1 MRNLVVT
8 TLIQAYSP
16 ATTTWLDLLLQG
28 SQVNIYIPWP
38 SKLPTCTYYQWW
50 SGIYDWYGHGQRL
63 NWQQRASVSLLMSH
77 ETDMRTNKVS
87 RKVISMNHKKPY
99 FASYERTRNG
109 FQDVTT
115 LNQLSRNDSNSW
127 ATLIHTSHLDESHAP
142 RQRQVVSRN
151 CKVTRDIRQTITF
164 LVTHDRNI
172 ITASLECDFTGK

>member
-1 MRNLVVT
+1 VLNRLVT

-16 ATTTWLDLLLQG
+16 ATTTWLDLLSQG
-28 SQVNIYIPWP
+28 SQVNIYLPWP
-38 SKLPTCTYYQWW
+38 SKPPTCTHYQWW
-50 SGIYDWYGHGQRL
+50 SGIYDWYGHGQRM
-63 NWQQRASVSLLMSH
+63 NWKRERVAYVTWDRHENQQH
-77 ETDMRTNKVS
+77 FK
-87 RKVISMNHKKPY
+87 KVISMNHKKPY

-151 CKVTRDIRQTITF
+151 CKVTRNIRQTITF
-164 LVTHDRNI
+164 LVTHDRSI